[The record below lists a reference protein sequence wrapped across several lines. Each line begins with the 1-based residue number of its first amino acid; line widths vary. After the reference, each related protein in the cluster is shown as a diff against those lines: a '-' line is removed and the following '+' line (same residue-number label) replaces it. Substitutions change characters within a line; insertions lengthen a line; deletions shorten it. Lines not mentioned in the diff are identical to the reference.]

1 MTLQQSSPALVMA
14 APPARARPRR
24 WGRVHRRFAVRL
36 VLVLMIIGACL
47 AAPLLTPFDP
57 TEQQIT
63 ARLKP
68 AGTVLP
74 NGRIALLGTDQLGR
88 DIFTRILYGGRISLL
103 ISFSGV
109 VLAAAIGITL
119 GLLAG
124 YFGKGVDTVIS
135 RAVDVTLGFPG
146 LLLAI
151 TLAAAL
157 GPGILNVIIALGIAV
172 SLVMLRAMAQ
182 RQRLM
187 RSFIREQ
194 EAAEAYRSFVAL
206 ASHQFRTPLAVID
219 SAMQRLLRS
228 SGTMTHAEIEERA
241 NNVRAEVRGLNDLIG
256 ATLDV
261 VRLDAGQ
268 VSPDPALCDIA
279 TLVGRVRERQ
289 LNATPDR
296 MITVRVGN
304 EVPPKLETDPL
315 LAEQI
320 LGNLISNAIK
330 YSPPSEPVTI
340 HISAENRKILFAV
353 EDRGIGIPEDEQENL
368 FGRFFRA
375 STARGIPGT
384 GVGLS
389 IAAQLARLLGG
400 ELEFVSRA
408 GIGSIFVFKLPHE
421 WAVRDAEA
429 DTNRAPA

>member
-68 AGTVLP
+68 AGTALP

-157 GPGILNVIIALGIAV
+157 GPGILNVIIALGIARWTTYARMV
-172 SLVMLRAMAQ
+172 RGEVLSLQKEEFLQAARTIGSGHTRIIVRHILPNTLSSITVIAAMHLGQMILAESS
-182 RQRLM
+182 L
-187 RSFIREQ
+187 SFIGLGVQPPTPSWGEMVNKGREYITS
-194 EAAEAYRSFVAL
+194 AWWLIAYPGL
-206 ASHQFRTPLAVID
+206 AITLTVLA
-219 SAMQRLLRS
+219 
-228 SGTMTHAEIEERA
+228 
-241 NNVRAEVRGLNDLIG
+241 
-256 ATLDV
+256 
-261 VRLDAGQ
+261 
-268 VSPDPALCDIA
+268 
-279 TLVGRVRERQ
+279 
-289 LNATPDR
+289 
-296 MITVRVGN
+296 
-304 EVPPKLETDPL
+304 
-315 LAEQI
+315 
-320 LGNLISNAIK
+320 
-330 YSPPSEPVTI
+330 
-340 HISAENRKILFAV
+340 
-353 EDRGIGIPEDEQENL
+353 
-368 FGRFFRA
+368 FG
-375 STARGIPGT
+375 
-384 GVGLS
+384 
-389 IAAQLARLLGG
+389 LLGD
-400 ELEFVSRA
+400 
-408 GIGSIFVFKLPHE
+408 
-421 WAVRDAEA
+421 AVRDLLDPHMRTRA
-429 DTNRAPA
+429 D